1 MYKSNKKQVLP
12 TSLYEALEKNYYTF
26 FIIRYFS
33 YHILRI
39 YLITTQTLYQYIL
52 KETRNSYIFVSTQN
66 QVVHESTLPPLPPP
80 PYISSNTLH
89 REISLTIVVQ

>member
-39 YLITTQTLYQYIL
+39 YLITTQALYQYIL
-52 KETRNSYIFVSTQN
+52 KETQNSYIFVSTQN
-66 QVVHESTLPPLPPP
+66 QVVHESTLPPPRPPHP
-80 PYISSNTLH
+80 IFPQILSTEKFH
-89 REISLTIVVQ
+89 